1 METGDYSAIK
11 IVEKISNDAYK
22 DGYKNGQKD
31 ILIKMCEC
39 LDKSDP
45 EVCLM
50 SLAGLED
57 TGCCLNCIACIE
69 DHFSEK

>member
-31 ILIKMCEC
+31 ILLKMAEC

-45 EVCLM
+45 EVCLIHM
-50 SLAGLED
+50 ADLED
-57 TGCCLNCIACIE
+57 TGCCLNCVACIE
-69 DHFSEK
+69 DHFSE